1 MENNKRPETM
11 ERITTTALAQAFID
25 EQLAAIRAQVGDKKV
40 LLALSGGVDSSV
52 VAALLIHAIGQRLVC
67 VHVNHGLLRKGE
79 PEQVIR
85 VFRDEMD
92 ANLIYV
98 DAVDRF
104 LDKLAG
110 ISDPEQKRKIIG
122 GEFIRVFEEEARK
135 LDGIEFLGQGTIYPD
150 IIESGTKTVKAVKSH
165 HNVGGLPEDLQ
176 FALVEPLKM
185 LFKDEVRA
193 CGKALGLPFPAGKA
207 LDALAG
213 QSAEKRRVKVK
224 LDGLEFSFSGLE
236 NQMQKLRTEG
246 APPEETAAF
255 VLRSVSDAVVR
266 ATEEALRQH
275 PGLPVVFSGGVASNT
290 LLRARCA
297 KLDPVFAPPQYSTD
311 NALGVA
317 VLAWRLGVERWNR

>member
-1 MENNKRPETM
+1 MPCF
-11 ERITTTALAQAFID
+11 LAGECQASVLSSVLGVPLVRVSH
-25 EQLAAIRAQVGDKKV
+25 QQGHLAAV
-40 LLALSGGVDSSV
+40 LFSAGRMDLMDRPFLAWHLSGGTTE
-52 VAALLIHAIGQRLVC
+52 LLLA
-67 VHVNHGLLRKGE
+67 E
-79 PEQVIR
+79 PE
-85 VFRDEMD
+85 EG
-92 ANLIYV
+92 NLR
-98 DAVDRF
+98 AR
-104 LDKLAG
+104 
-110 ISDPEQKRKIIG
+110 RIG
-122 GEFIRVFEEEARK
+122 GTKDLAA
-135 LDGIEFLGQGTIYPD
+135 GQ
-150 IIESGTKTVKAVKSH
+150 IIDRT
-165 HNVGGLPEDLQ
+165 
-176 FALVEPLKM
+176 
-185 LFKDEVRA
+185 
-193 CGKALGLPFPAGKA
+193 GKALGLPFPAGKA

>member
-1 MENNKRPETM
+1 MAVLALDTSNYTTSVAVFDGQTGCNRSKLLEVRPGELGL
-11 ERITTTALAQAFID
+11 RQSDALFQHVRELPGLF
-25 EQLAAIRAQVGDKKV
+25 EQLERQGLLDGIAAVGASTRPREAEGSYMPCFLAGSSQGRGLAHTLGVPFFAHSHQQGHLAAAAWSAGRLD
-40 LLALSGGVDSSV
+40 LLDGPFLAWHLSGGTTE
-52 VAALLIHAIGQRLVC
+52 
-67 VHVNHGLLRKGE
+67 LLRVEPQGCSVKGE
-79 PEQVIR
+79 
-85 VFRDEMD
+85 
-92 ANLIYV
+92 
-98 DAVDRF
+98 
-104 LDKLAG
+104 
-110 ISDPEQKRKIIG
+110 IIG
-122 GEFIRVFEEEARK
+122 GTTDISA
-135 LDGIEFLGQGTIYPD
+135 GQLIDRTG
-150 IIESGTKTVKAVKSH
+150 V
-165 HNVGGLPEDLQ
+165 L
-176 FALVEPLKM
+176 
-185 LFKDEVRA
+185 
-193 CGKALGLPFPAGKA
+193 LGLPFPAGKA

>member
-1 MENNKRPETM
+1 M
-11 ERITTTALAQAFID
+11 TALGFDTSNYTTSAAAFDGAAVQNCSRLLDVKPGELGLRQSDALFAHVKRLPELTAALAAQADLRDITAVGVSTRPRAVEGSYMPCFLAG
-25 EQLAAIRAQVGDKKV
+25 ECQASVLSSVLGVPLVRVSHQQGHLAAV
-40 LLALSGGVDSSV
+40 LFSAGRMDLMDRPFLAWHLSGGTTE
-52 VAALLIHAIGQRLVC
+52 LLLA
-67 VHVNHGLLRKGE
+67 E
-79 PEQVIR
+79 PE
-85 VFRDEMD
+85 EG
-92 ANLIYV
+92 NLR
-98 DAVDRF
+98 AR
-104 LDKLAG
+104 
-110 ISDPEQKRKIIG
+110 RIG
-122 GEFIRVFEEEARK
+122 GTKDLAA
-135 LDGIEFLGQGTIYPD
+135 GQ
-150 IIESGTKTVKAVKSH
+150 IIDRT
-165 HNVGGLPEDLQ
+165 
-176 FALVEPLKM
+176 
-185 LFKDEVRA
+185 
-193 CGKALGLPFPAGKA
+193 GKALGLPFPAGKA